1 MWKRVKAYYQA
12 LKFIIL
18 IEKSNENTQAAKEL
32 SPISKREHNAIT
44 EYIDAM
50 YESRYTS
57 IDFMEEV
64 EEYLKRLTKDAQ
76 SYQSYKSNI
85 LVKQRVISGLC
96 IYLAYAEVTKNKELY
111 AEVMAEINR
120 LKLTKIY
127 RRR

>member
-18 IEKSNENTQAAKEL
+18 VDECNEDIQAVKEL
-32 SPISKREHNAIT
+32 SPISKREHNNIT

-50 YESRYTS
+50 YEARYTS

-76 SYQSYKSNI
+76 SYKSNI
-85 LVKQRVISGLC
+85 LVKQRVLSGLC
-96 IYLAYAEVTKNKELY
+96 IYLAYADITKNKELY
-111 AEVMAEINR
+111 SEVMAEINR
-120 LKLTKIY
+120 LKFRKV
-127 RRR
+127 

>member
-12 LKFIIL
+12 LKFIL
-18 IEKSNENTQAAKEL
+18 LVDECNEDIQAVKEL
-32 SPISKREHNAIT
+32 SPIAKREHNNIT

-57 IDFMEEV
+57 TDFMEEV

-76 SYQSYKSNI
+76 SYKSNI
-85 LVKQRVISGLC
+85 IVKQRVLSGLC

-111 AEVMAEINR
+111 ADIMAKINR

-127 RRR
+127 RR

>member
-18 IEKSNENTQAAKEL
+18 VDKSNEDIQAVKEL
-32 SPISKREHNAIT
+32 SPISKSEHNAIT

-50 YESRYTS
+50 YEARYTS
-57 IDFMEEV
+57 VDFMEEV

-76 SYQSYKSNI
+76 SYRSNI
-85 LVKQRVISGLC
+85 LVKQRVLSGLC
-96 IYLAYAEVTKNKELY
+96 IYLAYADVTKNTELY
-111 AEVMAEINR
+111 SEIMAEINR